1 MKNDNKGITL
11 IELLVSLAILS
22 IFMVTVT
29 FFLSTSTKSVN
40 QTKKQVQVQQD
51 AKELY
56 EILNSTIMQAS
67 SVRIRTDHSITGPTT
82 SDSDITSRRSA
93 GFPTFGT
100 DTTVSGD
107 VEFISKAAYDS
118 IDFVDKNNLTDYTSK
133 YKTNG
138 VGKPSVYYTDSFGKK
153 QLDTNYVSAAEYEAA
168 KEYLAGSI
176 NQYAAFDD
184 GEYEVKAISTGPVV
198 LSTVSGSPTTKTY
211 YYTVLYDSAKGK
223 VYINKSETKSDYTI
237 NEDNLVAD
245 NCTQFTVNAQEG
257 KSNALELKLTLSNGG
272 YSYTLG
278 GTVNIRNNKVM
289 D

>member
-40 QTKKQVQVQQD
+40 QTKKQVQVQQA

-56 EILNSTIMQAS
+56 ESLNSTIMQAS

-82 SDSDITSRRSA
+82 SDSDITSRRSV

-118 IDFVDKNNLTDYTSK
+118 IDFVEQNSYSLDTYTGK
-133 YKTNG
+133 FTTNG
-138 VGKPSVYYTDSFGKK
+138 VGKPSVYYTDSLGKK
-153 QLDTNYVSAAEYEAA
+153 HLDTKYVSAAEYEAA
-168 KEYLAGSI
+168 KEYLDGSI
-176 NQYAAFDD
+176 TNKAQHYAAFDD
-184 GEYEVKAISTGPVV
+184 GEYEVKAISTGPV
-198 LSTVSGSPTTKTY
+198 TVGGITA
-211 YYTVLYDSAKGK
+211 YYTVVYDAASKK
-223 VYINKSETKSDYTI
+223 VYINKDASKSDYSI
-237 NEDNLVAD
+237 KDASLVAD